1 MRSLLLMETLCFK
14 PIPELLPVPPNAA
27 KEGDE
32 GLEKTK
38 LTDGNLQRVEST

>member
-1 MRSLLLMETLCFK
+1 MERLCSK
-14 PIPELLPVPPNAA
+14 PIPELLPVQPNAA

-32 GLEKTK
+32 GLEKAK